1 MKKNDLLHYGFVEA
15 TAFEGIMP
23 AAAEKIGTIGASDVV
38 VKEGGLDGNGVD
50 SLEVVDIAK
59 AFGANEEVSE
69 EVVETEE

>member
-1 MKKNDLLHYGFVEA
+1 MENHALLDYGFVEA

-50 SLEVVDIAK
+50 ALEVVDVAK
-59 AFGANEEVSE
+59 AFETVETT
-69 EVVETEE
+69 ETEE